1 MPLVDQDQEHLR
13 LLSIIY
19 YIYAGMTAFFGLFGA
34 LYMVI
39 GIVFA
44 VNPPPTA
51 TQGDP
56 KIMGYLFTALGG
68 LFFLLAVVVTA
79 AEFLVARYLKRRR
92 HHTFCVIVAGFNCLW
107 VPVGTALGVCT
118 ILVLQRPAVKALF
131 GYAAPVSPP
140 EPPAIPSI

>member
-13 LLSIIY
+13 LLSIIH

-34 LYMVI
+34 LYLII
-39 GIVFA
+39 GFVLA
-44 VNPPPTA
+44 VNPPPTT

-56 KIMGYLFTALGG
+56 KMMGYVFTALGG
-68 LFFLLAVVVTA
+68 LFFLLAAVVTT
-79 AEFLVARYLKRRR
+79 AEVLVARYLKRRQ
-92 HHTFCVIVAGFNCLW
+92 HSTFCMIVAGFNCLW
-107 VPVGTALGVCT
+107 VPIGTALGVCT

-131 GYAAPVSPP
+131 SYTGPVAPP